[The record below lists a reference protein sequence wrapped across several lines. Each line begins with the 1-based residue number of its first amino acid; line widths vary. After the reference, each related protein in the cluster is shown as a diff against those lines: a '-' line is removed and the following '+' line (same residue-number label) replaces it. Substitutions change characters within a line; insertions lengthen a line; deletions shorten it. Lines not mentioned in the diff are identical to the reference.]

1 MGLPPRGGSLLEL
14 LRVDEIGV
22 AALDFWK
29 ELRER
34 SACYAAPEEYYR
46 GGHVNIC
53 LIPVKGEKDVLQRTA
68 GVPMSLLS
76 WLNASAE
83 MIAPALP
90 AAADMPCA
98 AARNFV
104 GKTSAG

>member
-34 SACYAAPEEYYR
+34 SACYAAPEEYYETIR
-46 GGHVNIC
+46 EH
-53 LIPVKGEKDVLQRTA
+53 LFDTGEREEDVLQRTA

>member
-34 SACYAAPEEYYR
+34 SACYAAPEE
-46 GGHVNIC
+46 N
-53 LIPVKGEKDVLQRTA
+53 
-68 GVPMSLLS
+68 
-76 WLNASAE
+76 W
-83 MIAPALP
+83 
-90 AAADMPCA
+90 
-98 AARNFV
+98 
-104 GKTSAG
+104 